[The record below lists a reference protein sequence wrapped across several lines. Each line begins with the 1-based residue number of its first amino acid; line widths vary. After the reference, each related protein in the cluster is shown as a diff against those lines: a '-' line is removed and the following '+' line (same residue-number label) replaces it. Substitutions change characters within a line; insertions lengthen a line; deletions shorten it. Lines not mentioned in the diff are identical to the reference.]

1 MENIFDFK
9 FSYLLY
15 REFNS
20 IYSKYLEKSKNEII
34 TIDSLNKKRLK
45 PAFGDDCFIRYLF
58 SDEGNENIVL
68 DFINGVMIDL
78 NFQTFN
84 NVVIL
89 NPFNLTKYL
98 DGKESIV
105 DVKCIT
111 EDNQTVIIEIQLQGN
126 QYFIR
131 RSLYYWANSYSSLL
145 NKSENYTK
153 LSPVISINVLDFIL
167 FNDIKDFHSCY
178 LLKEIKHNKILTDH
192 CMLHYIELPKFNLN
206 NDKEKLSSWIKFF
219 KGENMSNLIKENNIF
234 EEVEK
239 RCQSFIDSDPLI
251 NAYRKKE
258 WNEYFYKDM
267 MNVER
272 EEGFKEG
279 ELEGIKNEKY
289 SIAKSLKKSV
299 LDNKFISEHTGL
311 TIDEINKL

>member
-1 MENIFDFK
+1 ME
-9 FSYLLY
+9 
-15 REFNS
+15 EFE
-20 IYSKYLEKSKNEII
+20 YLEKTKNEII
-34 TIDSLNKKRLK
+34 TIDNLNKKN
-45 PAFGDDCFIRYLF
+45 DCFIRYLF

-84 NVVIL
+84 NLVIL

-111 EDNQTVIIEIQLQGN
+111 DDNDTVIIEIQLQGN
-126 QYFIR
+126 QYFIG

-153 LSPVISINVLDFIL
+153 LSPVISINVLDFVL

-206 NDKEKLSSWIKFF
+206 DFENKEKIITWIKFF

-272 EEGFKEG
+272 EEGK
-279 ELEGIKNEKY
+279 LEGIKERNY
-289 SIAKSLKKSV
+289 SIAKNLKKAGS
-299 LDNKFISEHTGL
+299 DIKFISEITGL
-311 TIDEINKL
+311 TIDEIKKL